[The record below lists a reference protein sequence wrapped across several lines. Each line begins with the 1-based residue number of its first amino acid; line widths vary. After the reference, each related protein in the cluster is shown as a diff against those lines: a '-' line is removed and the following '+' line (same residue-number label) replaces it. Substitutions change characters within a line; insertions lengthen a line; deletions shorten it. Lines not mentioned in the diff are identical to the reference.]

1 MTLRF
6 FHKFIDI
13 LILFSF
19 KFSIALYFLLLI
31 LGRLAQTQSL
41 GLDKIGVEVD
51 SASGKIITNNE
62 QTSVPNIYAIGD
74 VLLVSIAIL
83 DDNNNNNRFN
93 AFSIKFF
100 IIVKEVWW

>member
-1 MTLRF
+1 M
-6 FHKFIDI
+6 H
-13 LILFSF
+13 
-19 KFSIALYFLLLI
+19 FLLLI
-31 LGRLAQTQSL
+31 LGRQAQTQSL

-83 DDNNNNNRFN
+83 DNNNNSFN

>member
-1 MTLRF
+1 MIYWFYLFRF
-6 FHKFIDI
+6 Y
-13 LILFSF
+13 LV
-19 KFSIALYFLLLI
+19 SIALHFLLLI
-31 LGRLAQTQSL
+31 LGRQAQTQSL

-83 DDNNNNNRFN
+83 DNNNNNSFN

-100 IIVKEVWW
+100 IIVK